1 MLVQPPRGI
10 STLIL
15 RELEIPS
22 RTQPPLPSGEWGI
35 NRAAAWLVFPD
46 KGLQIFLH
54 PWSSMGKG
62 DKVELL
68 LDGNNVVDQL
78 TLAKDADVGQ
88 RVTLFV
94 APRHLQTGSHTLTYR
109 VTRLNQGAETQTP
122 PTRIY
127 VKLEIP
133 GGQDIDP
140 EPGHS
145 NLFMHIPP
153 EIVSGGVDQD
163 NAEAGVPIVIRAQS
177 GSGVPYPDA
186 AVGDVITL
194 SWGGILRTSPPV
206 TAEQISDAANH
217 PIIIRVD
224 KATIEE
230 AGDTDYAGL
239 AVTFLVTDIV
249 GNQTEDWCTET
260 RITVSISTVR
270 LPAPIAKDAFNNK
283 IDLDQLGTK
292 DLTIQVWA
300 REPEFKRGDIILVK
314 MRGTSL
320 DGESIEADAP
330 SQTIDNLPHTYE
342 VKVNNDD
349 ARQLVQTQVIFS
361 YALERSGS
369 TEPLRSK
376 NQFVQIDGDT
386 VRLAAPIAEDA
397 HQGAIN
403 PNLPKAYIR
412 IPFDPQIRV
421 GTAIELSW
429 IGKRPD
435 GTTYDPEL
443 DWYFPS
449 NSEVDDPR
457 GFLIPVEGT
466 HLKTLEGGGVVMSY
480 TLLSE
485 KENGEILRRKSHKA
499 APLNVGEPSLELVAP
514 SVLGERNGALEPND
528 LPQGTSQLTAPKSA
542 VNPTKPNDVVTYT
555 WVGNVSGK
563 TEDSITLNSL
573 SAGKD
578 VLFHL
583 PPDFV
588 ARNIEPNRG
597 KKVKTWYRILRAETG
612 KESYSNELEFSVGN
626 ALQNPLPVVRLPQ
639 ATGTGS
645 SVTLAPL
652 DAKDGTIVIVS
663 YEGMNTAQN
672 IKLNVEGKPGAGS
685 PDIPAKPGSTS
696 GSVEFLI
703 ESQAIAANIGNGSTT
718 LNITYVVTEGSVNTA
733 SLPLSVTIMPLPM
746 AELDK
751 LSILQADGDELD
763 ISKLTAGAT
772 ISAGVWAFI
781 QVGQPVWL
789 VLIGTNTQ
797 GAEHTLVVWKVPGA
811 AVNAGWISAG
821 KYNQGVYYD
830 FFKDLA
836 DGSNLEL
843 HFKAALTSSQVE
855 TDAIVAPVKRYR
867 VKGVEDVKPTI
878 SSVKGSPSGIEI
890 PEGATTYETSVI
902 LSGTASKGQKVQ
914 ILDGTDVKDE
924 ALVDP
929 TTGIWTLRVS
939 GLSAVAH
946 SFTAK
951 GLYGAGQVSASRGFT
966 VIKTVSGSESWDLAP
981 RGKVTFGAPMKL
993 PSGLTL
999 TVSKMTNAATNADI
1013 YIIESM
1019 PELGQLLAT
1028 GNLTMSRYAFGVTAK
1043 KVTITYRASAY
1054 SQNAVSFHTSGGD
1067 VLHGENLVMD
1077 AFEIPHTVTFEH
1089 GSGCDYFYL
1098 FIGDAG
1104 LINGIAVTDITWN

>member
-1 MLVQPPRGI
+1 MLVQPPK
-10 STLIL
+10 SSPTQIL

-22 RTQPPLPSGEWGI
+22 RTQPMLPSGEWGI
-35 NRAAAWLVFPD
+35 NRAAACLVFPIQ
-46 KGLQIFLH
+46 GLQIFIY

-62 DKVELL
+62 DRVELL
-68 LDGNNVVDQL
+68 LNGNVVDQL
-78 TLAKDADVGQ
+78 TITEDADVGQ

-109 VTRLNQGAETQTP
+109 VTRLNQGPEIQTP
-122 PTRIY
+122 ATQIY

-145 NLFMHIPP
+145 NLFMYIPP
-153 EIVSGGVDQD
+153 KIVSGGVDKD
-163 NAEAGVPIVIRAQS
+163 VADAGVPIIIRAPS
-177 GSGVPYPDA
+177 GIGDPYPDA

-194 SWGGILRTSPPV
+194 NWGIILLKSPPL
-206 TAEQISDAANH
+206 TAEQISDPVNH
-217 PIIIRVD
+217 PIVIVVD
-224 KATIEE
+224 KATIEK
-230 AGDTDYAGL
+230 AGDSDYAGL
-239 AVTFLVTDIV
+239 AVAFYVTDIV
-249 GNQTEDWCTET
+249 GNQSEDWSPET
-260 RITVSISTVR
+260 RIIVTIGTDL
-270 LPAPIAKDAFNNK
+270 LPAPIAKDAHNNK
-283 IDLDQLGTK
+283 IDLDQLGDK

-300 REPEFKRGDIILVK
+300 SPPSFKFGDIIHLK
-314 MRGTSL
+314 MRGTSV
-320 DGESIEADAP
+320 DGETIEVDAP
-330 SQTIDNLPHTYE
+330 TQTIDNLPHTYDLPL
-342 VKVNNDD
+342 NHAD
-349 ARQLVQTQVIFS
+349 ARRLVKTQVIFS
-361 YALERSGS
+361 YTLARSGS

-376 NQFVQIDGDT
+376 NQFVQIEGEAD
-386 VRLAAPIAEDA
+386 RLAAPIAEDA
-397 HQGAIN
+397 HQGAID
-403 PNLPKAYIR
+403 PDLPDAYIR
-412 IPFDPQIRV
+412 IPFDPRIQV
-421 GTAIELSW
+421 GMAIELSW
-429 IGKRPD
+429 IGRRHD
-435 GTTYDPEL
+435 GTTYDPALE
-443 DWYFPS
+443 WHSPS
-449 NSEVDDPR
+449 NSEVDNPQ
-457 GFLIPVEGT
+457 GFLIPVKGI
-466 HLKTLEGGGVVMSY
+466 HLKTLEGGKLDLSY

-485 KENGEILRRKSHKA
+485 KENGEILRRKSHRA
-499 APLNVGEPSLELVAP
+499 AQLNVGEPSLELVAP
-514 SVLGERNGALEPND
+514 EVLGERDGTLEPND
-528 LPQGTSQLTAPKSA
+528 LPQGTSQLIAPKSA

-563 TEDSITLNSL
+563 IEDSITLNSL

-583 PPDFV
+583 PTEFV

-597 KKVKTWYRILRAETG
+597 KKIKTWYRILRAETG

-626 ALQNPLPVVRLPQ
+626 ALQNPLPVVRVPQ
-639 ATGTGS
+639 ASGSGS

-652 DAKDGTIVIVS
+652 DAKDGAIVIVA

-751 LSILQADGDELD
+751 ISILQADGDELD

-772 ISAGVWAFI
+772 VSAGVWAFI

-797 GAEHTLVVWKVPGA
+797 GAEHTLVVWEVPGA

-821 KYNQGVYYD
+821 KYNQGVYHD

-855 TDAIVAPVKRYR
+855 ADAIVAPVKRYR

-924 ALVDP
+924 ALVDL

-951 GLYGAGQVSASRGFT
+951 GLYGAGQTSASRGFT
-966 VIKTVSGSESWDLAP
+966 VINTVSGSENWDLAP
-981 RGKVTFGAPMKL
+981 RGKVAFDAPMKL

-999 TVSKMTNAATNADI
+999 TVSKMTSAATNADI

-1028 GNLTMSRYAFGVTAK
+1028 GTTTKSRYAFGVTAK
-1043 KVTITYRASAY
+1043 KVTITYRASAH
-1054 SQNAVSFHTSGGD
+1054 SGNGVSFYNLAGD
-1067 VLHGENLVMD
+1067 FLHGEELVVD
-1077 AFEIPHTVTFEH
+1077 AFEVPHTVTFEH
-1089 GSGCDYFYL
+1089 GSGCDYFFL

-1104 LINGIAVTDITWN
+1104 PFNGIAVTDITWN